1 MPQKQPSQRRTPN
14 PAEQQQGPGVF
25 PLDPANALSLWE
37 RSKYTAGTALA
48 IGGLAE
54 LIGFGSLAL
63 LLAAAGGV
71 AGCVFSDE
79 LHQFVLNHLPAPK
92 QARGSRQSRMHWWLT
107 GEALPESEELDEE
120 ADDEGDENDEEW
132 DDDPDDK
139 EMGTG
144 DMGEVH
150 DDQPVSPASGKKPRR
165 NVLAKQEFAPDAV
178 QLAPDLALPLQEIA
192 GRAIFIVGM
201 RRSGKTTLGVRI
213 AEELAGH
220 YIPLFWPDLEGDCL
234 SMVDML
240 PRGKVA
246 GHPDSYDPRGE
257 LAYAFEP
264 VTVDSAYLLGY
275 TTLEEGW
282 QVVLDMGSYQSVE
295 EACQVIVQVIA
306 GLFAWANQHP
316 GLKVPSLVALD
327 EAQRFLPERLAD
339 SIIKDKSVLE
349 ALLKAYMDIIAV
361 GGKRGISPLILTQRF
376 AQVNKKI
383 MAQSELFFI
392 LKQTMD
398 KDLERCMEFVKRRTA
413 TEEQISQFQQG
424 EGVYIGLGGEQF
436 VTRFFKR
443 HSDGSRSHT
452 PQAEAARRYA
462 EMPMRR
468 GIGTG
473 APPQQQP
480 PMNQGAVPGIQ
491 VAPPKAAPSLLEQG
505 VTAYLHGATSQ
516 PKLAVALGISAWE
529 ARNLMPQVQAEVK
542 RREDAQA
549 EMSPDDDPDV

>member
-1 MPQKQPSQRRTPN
+1 MPQQKHPSQRRTPS
-14 PAEQQQGPGVF
+14 PAEQAHGPGGF
-25 PLDPANALSLWE
+25 PLDPASALSLWE

-48 IGGLAE
+48 IGGVAE
-54 LIGFGSLAL
+54 LIGFGSLGL
-63 LLAAAGGV
+63 LLGAAGGV

-92 QARGSRQSRMHWWLT
+92 QARGSRKSRMHWWLT
-107 GEALPESEELDEE
+107 GEALPESEESDEE
-120 ADDEGDENDEEW
+120 QDEDPGDEDDEW
-132 DDDPDDK
+132 DDDPDDEEMGNG
-139 EMGTG
+139 EMGT
-144 DMGEVH
+144 VH
-150 DDQPVSPASGKKPRR
+150 DEQPAPGKARR
-165 NVLAKQEFAPDAV
+165 NVLAKQELTPDAV
-178 QLAPDLALPLQEIA
+178 QLAPDLALPLGEIA
-192 GRAIFIVGM
+192 GKAIFIVGM

-246 GHPDSYDPRGE
+246 GHPDTYDPRGE

-264 VTVDSAYLLGY
+264 VTVESAYLLGY
-275 TTLEEGW
+275 TILEEGW

-295 EACQVIVQVIA
+295 EACQVIVNAIA
-306 GLFAWANQHP
+306 GLFAWANEHP

-327 EAQRFLPERLAD
+327 EAQRFLPERLSD
-339 SIIKDKSVLE
+339 SIIQDKAVLE
-349 ALLKAYMDIIAV
+349 ALLKTYMDIIAV

-392 LKQTMD
+392 LRQTMD

-452 PQAEAARRYA
+452 PQAEAAHRYA

-468 GIGTG
+468 GMHAGVPAQPTPSQGT
-473 APPQQQP
+473 AQEPQ
-480 PMNQGAVPGIQ
+480 I
-491 VAPPKAAPSLLEQG
+491 APPKAAPSLLEQG
-505 VTAYLHGATSQ
+505 IMAYLQGATSQ

-529 ARNLMPQVQAEVK
+529 ARNLMPQVQVEVK
-542 RREDAQA
+542 RREDTQA
-549 EMSPDDDPDV
+549 EMSPDV